1 MNIVDYIVLGCM
13 AVALVV
19 GILKGFLKQIFAV
32 VGVFVVAIGTSYLS
46 PYPEQWLASVI
57 ENDSTRSLVALIAT
71 FIVLALVYGMVTAL
85 ISKLVNKV
93 HVLGTVNRIL
103 GAVLAVAVVYLVFAV
118 IIGFLLGT
126 SETFLPNIKKLAHD
140 AFAES
145 WVANNIYKNNF
156 FGDWLVQLLGEKTPS
171 VLPA

>member
-103 GAVLAVAVVYLVFAV
+103 GAVLAVAVVYLLFFV
-118 IIGFLLGT
+118 IIGLFLCEAGT
-126 SETFLPNIKKLAHD
+126 FPPHIQKPSHDPFSASCVGKTQLQKNIFGHLAGVTFGSKK
-140 AFAES
+140 
-145 WVANNIYKNNF
+145 
-156 FGDWLVQLLGEKTPS
+156 PP